1 MNEVFTTLGVSDR
14 ERAKYD
20 YYATDP
26 RAVEMLLDLEEIRPI
41 VLEPFCGEG
50 HISKV
55 LLNHGHRVISSD
67 LIDRGFGFV
76 NDVKDY
82 KLKNNNLYCR
92 DKLVLDEDFDI
103 VTNPPY
109 KHTNEFTESVL
120 NLLRPGCKLIQFLK
134 LQFLETKGRRK
145 LFEKYP
151 LKKLYVSSSRLVAAK
166 NGDFSKE
173 KGSAI
178 AYGWFVWEKGYADD
192 PIIKWF
198 N

>member
-1 MNEVFTTLGVSDR
+1 MNEVFTTLGVSNR
-14 ERAKYD
+14 ERAEHD

-26 RAVEMLLDLEEIRPI
+26 KAVEMLLELEEIRHL

-55 LLNHGHRVISSD
+55 LITHGHEVLSSD
-67 LIDRGFGFV
+67 LIDRGFGYV
-76 NDVKDY
+76 NDIKDY
-82 KLKNNNLYCR
+82 KLLNNNLYCKDR
-92 DKLVLDEDFDI
+92 LVIDKDFDI
-103 VTNPPY
+103 ITNPPY
-109 KHTNEFTESVL
+109 KYTNEFTEYVL

-178 AYGWFVWEKGYADD
+178 AYGWFVWEKGFSDD

>member
-82 KLKNNNLYCR
+82 KLINNNLYCK
-92 DKLVLDEDFDI
+92 DNLVLNEDFDI

-109 KHTNEFTESVL
+109 KHTNEFTEYVL

-166 NGDFSKE
+166 NGNFSKE

-178 AYGWFVWEKGYADD
+178 AYGWFVWEKGYADA

>member
-14 ERAKYD
+14 GRADYD

-55 LLNHGHRVISSD
+55 LLNHGHQVISSD
-67 LIDRGFGFV
+67 LIDRGFGFKA
-76 NDVKDY
+76 NIKDY
-82 KLKNNNLYCR
+82 KLLNNNLYCK
-92 DKLVLDEDFDI
+92 DKLIIDKDFDI

-109 KHTNEFTESVL
+109 KHTNEFTEYVL

-178 AYGWFVWEKGYADD
+178 AYG
-192 PIIKWF
+192 
-198 N
+198 

>member
-14 ERAKYD
+14 GRADYD

-55 LLNHGHRVISSD
+55 FLNYGYEVFSSD
-67 LIDRGFGFV
+67 LIDRGFGYRA
-76 NDVKDY
+76 DIKDY
-82 KLKNNNLYCR
+82 QLLNNNLYCK
-92 DKLVLDEDFDI
+92 DKLILDEDFDI

-109 KHTNEFTESVL
+109 KHTNEFTEYVL

-134 LQFLETKGRRK
+134 IQFLETKGRRE

-178 AYGWFVWEKGYADD
+178 AYGWFVWEKGYTDD